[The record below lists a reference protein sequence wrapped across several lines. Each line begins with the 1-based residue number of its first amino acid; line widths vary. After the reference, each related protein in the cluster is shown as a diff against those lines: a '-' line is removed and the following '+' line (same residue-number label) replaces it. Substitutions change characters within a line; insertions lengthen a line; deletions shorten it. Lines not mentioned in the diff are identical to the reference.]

1 MRIWWTAIGWMAPLA
16 LMLLLITTNVRFTTN
31 SITVYEALFER
42 NNVVARTGITEEG
55 LHQVGRDI
63 QAYFQSD
70 TELLRVSAEVFGVER
85 ELFGPD
91 EVSHMYDVKQL
102 FLKTYRV
109 QLISGLFLLAMA
121 GLYAASDRRSALYAY
136 TVWLRRGSLLTVAI
150 VLAIGIA
157 STIAFDAVFNAF
169 HLIGFPQGNFLFD
182 LTTDYLVR
190 VFPFGFWEDITFLIG
205 ILSIF
210 EAAVIFG
217 GALLLQRILWGT
229 ASEVPDMA
237 SIRRVGR

>member
-1 MRIWWTAIGWMAPLA
+1 MAPLA
-16 LMLLLITTNVRFTTN
+16 LMLLLITTNVRFTAN

-55 LHQVGRDI
+55 LLQVGHDI

-70 TELLRVSAEVFGVER
+70 TEPLRVSAEVFGVER
-85 ELFGPD
+85 ELFALD

-102 FLKTYRV
+102 FLQTYRV
-109 QLISGLFLLAMA
+109 QLISGLFLLAVA
-121 GLYAASDRRSALYAY
+121 GLYTATNRRSALSAY
-136 TVWLRRGSLLTVAI
+136 TVWLRRGSLITAGI

-157 STIAFDAVFNAF
+157 SIIAFDAVFNAF

-182 LTTDYLVR
+182 TTTDYLVR
-190 VFPFGFWEDITFLIG
+190 VFPFGFWRDITFLIG

-217 GALLLQRILWGT
+217 GTLLLQRVPWGI
-229 ASEVPDMA
+229 ASGVPDLV
-237 SIRRVGR
+237 SRRRVRR